1 MMEILQKLE
10 DSQKKNEIEIGRKN
24 VCCRSTRMV
33 YDDLRLCS
41 LGNICNLCGF
51 KNHWLLDSDEITLE
65 GV

>member
-51 KNHWLLDSDEITLE
+51 KNH
-65 GV
+65 